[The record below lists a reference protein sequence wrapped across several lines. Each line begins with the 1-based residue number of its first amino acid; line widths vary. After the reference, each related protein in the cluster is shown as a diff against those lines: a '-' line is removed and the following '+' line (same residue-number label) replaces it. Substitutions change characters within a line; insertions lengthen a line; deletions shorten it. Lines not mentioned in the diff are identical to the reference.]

1 MVDLSKPA
9 ATEGSLRPARAV
21 AVVFR
26 RYGPELVSG
35 LGDMPTICAWE
46 PACDIR

>member
-21 AVVFR
+21 AVCCR
-26 RYGPELVSG
+26 RFPEVRARVG
-35 LGDMPTICAWE
+35 VWAG
-46 PACDIR
+46 